1 MTSLG
6 LSISYCLFA
15 WWFSTGAVIYL
26 DGLAQQTFKWSLL
39 AAGLAAVASLYGL
52 NRSSADTSV
61 GGAYV
66 AFTCALIVWGWL
78 EMSFLMGVVTGPRRL
93 PCPAGASGLRRFRYA
108 VDAIL
113 YHELAILVAAT
124 LVVAVTAGGGN
135 HVGVMTFLILWVMRL
150 SAKLNIFFGVRN
162 LTEEFLPEQISYLKT
177 YFRKRPMNPFFPLS
191 VLGSTLIAI
200 LLAQRAMAP
209 GVSDFDRAGDAMLAT
224 LITLATVEHWLLVL
238 PVRVEKLWSW
248 GMRSRRGKDATAGP
262 QIESCDK
269 SRFEVV
275 AAGFLRAPAPTE
287 MPID

>member
-1 MTSLG
+1 MTGLG
-6 LSISYCLFA
+6 LPISYCLLA

-26 DGLAQQTFKWSLL
+26 DGLAQRTFKWTLL
-39 AAGLAAVASLYGL
+39 AVGLAAVASVYGL
-52 NRSSADTSV
+52 NRSSTDTSV
-61 GGAYV
+61 GGVYV

-93 PCPAGASGLRRFRYA
+93 PCPARATGLRRFRSA

-113 YHELAILVAAT
+113 YHELAILAAAT
-124 LVVAVTAGGGN
+124 LVVAVTASGGN

-177 YFRKRPMNPFFPLS
+177 YFKKRSMNPFFPLS
-191 VLGSTLIAI
+191 VMGSTLVAI
-200 LLAQRAMAP
+200 LLAQRALSP
-209 GVSDFDRAGDAMLAT
+209 GASDFGRAADAMLAT
-224 LITLATVEHWLLVL
+224 LITLGTVEHWLLVL
-238 PVRVEKLWSW
+238 PLRVEKLWSW
-248 GMRSRRGKDATAGP
+248 GMRSHRGKGATAGP
-262 QIESCDK
+262 QIKSPDK

-275 AAGFLRAPAPTE
+275 AAGFLRTPAPTE